1 VDEARNP
8 ARCGLDGRGPR
19 PAQRRSG
26 GLAHLG
32 SAIVAPTADL
42 RVRLTPRAAR
52 EAVTLREDGGL
63 AVRVT
68 APPVDGRANAALE
81 RAVAKA
87 LGVPR
92 STVSVVR
99 GARSREKTVRIEGLD
114 ADGLRER
121 LGRL

>member
-1 VDEARNP
+1 M
-8 ARCGLDGRGPR
+8 
-19 PAQRRSG
+19 
-26 GLAHLG
+26 
-32 SAIVAPTADL
+32 APSADL

-52 EAVTLREDGGL
+52 EKVELRGDGSL

-81 RAVAKA
+81 QALAKA

-92 STVSVVR
+92 SRVAVVK
-99 GARSREKTVRIEGLD
+99 GARSREKTVRVDGLD

-121 LGRL
+121 LRRQ